1 MCDHHG
7 SSYWHLL
14 HAEKATDYF
23 NKLQNIMSVTT
34 VCFELPLSKTESGKS
49 DQEASDQ
56 DAHTTYHLLAV
67 QQEPYKKK
75 SLTQNKNCLLFERKK
90 RIISRKMTR
99 LSKKTRQKSK
109 RGDRKGESNDSPHI
123 PGRVLHQQ
131 SMAPLWGSLMQND
144 QQYTYT

>member
-1 MCDHHG
+1 
-7 SSYWHLL
+7 
-14 HAEKATDYF
+14 
-23 NKLQNIMSVTT
+23 MSVTT